1 MGVQSYGK
9 GVVQYVLPV
18 GERGAGIQL
27 TVAQYY
33 TPNGNEVHQV
43 GITPDV
49 LVEWPEGDD
58 NMYDL
63 GDLNDVQLKK
73 AYDLALEAQP

>member
-1 MGVQSYGK
+1 M
-9 GVVQYVLPV
+9 QYVLPV